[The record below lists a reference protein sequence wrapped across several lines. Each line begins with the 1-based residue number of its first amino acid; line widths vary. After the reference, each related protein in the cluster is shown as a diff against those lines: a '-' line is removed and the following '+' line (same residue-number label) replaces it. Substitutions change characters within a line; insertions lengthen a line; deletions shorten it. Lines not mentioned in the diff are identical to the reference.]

1 MSNMFEKATKL
12 KLRFASSVGSIT
24 TEDLWDISLPQL
36 DEIAKSL
43 RSAVKESG
51 DESFIEK
58 PTPKNTT
65 LELRFDIVKHVIEVR
80 LASKEAAGKRADT
93 IAQKQ
98 KLLAILADKQDED
111 LKGKSAEEI
120 QKLIEEL

>member
-1 MSNMFEKATKL
+1 MFEKASKL
-12 KLRFASSVGSIT
+12 KLRFTSTVGNIT
-24 TEDLWDISLPQL
+24 TEDLWDLPLPEL
-36 DEIAKSL
+36 DMIAKAL
-43 RSAVKESG
+43 RTDVSASTE
-51 DESFIEK
+51 DSFIEK

-65 LELRFDIVKHVIEVR
+65 LELKFDIVKHIIEVK
-80 LASKEAAGKRADT
+80 LANKDSAAKRADT

-98 KLLAILADKQDED
+98 KLLSILADKQDED